1 MRTEELSSLAPKSR
15 DVSALTSS
23 TESSVRRSKCFGV
36 CRRVKEEIKN
46 CSLLGILTEILF
58 LV

>member
-23 TESSVRRSKCFGV
+23 TESSVRRSRCFGV

-46 CSLLGILTEILF
+46 SSYMTF
-58 LV
+58 